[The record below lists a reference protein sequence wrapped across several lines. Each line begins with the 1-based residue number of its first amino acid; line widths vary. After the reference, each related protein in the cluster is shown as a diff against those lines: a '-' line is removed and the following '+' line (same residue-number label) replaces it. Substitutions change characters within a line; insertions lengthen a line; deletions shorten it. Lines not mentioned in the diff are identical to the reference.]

1 MGILKYIGLIVL
13 YLLVYSILNTPYNY
27 YSWALGEDSAFA
39 NNLWLVVAV
48 VKLGITYVFLKKLK
62 VNGLACLIVL
72 LTASIARIALSL
84 PFPVVVIGYV
94 MYFTHWLTIPLQELE
109 TQQ

>member
-1 MGILKYIGLIVL
+1 MIVL
-13 YLLVYSILNTPYNY
+13 YLLVYSMLNTPYNY

-62 VNGLACLIVL
+62 VNGLAALIVL
-72 LTASIARIALSL
+72 VTTSVARVALSL
-84 PFPVVVIGYV
+84 PFPVIVIGYV
-94 MYFTHWLTIPLQELE
+94 MYFTNWLTIPLKDLKIKNQS
-109 TQQ
+109 T